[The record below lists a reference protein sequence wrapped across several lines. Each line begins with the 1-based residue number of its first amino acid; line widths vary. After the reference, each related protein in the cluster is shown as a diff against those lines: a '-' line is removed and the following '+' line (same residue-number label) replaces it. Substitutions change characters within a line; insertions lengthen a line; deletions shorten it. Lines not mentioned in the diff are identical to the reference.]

1 VSQTRAGGGVLAV
14 FPGALGDFVCFLPAI
29 EVLRARYG
37 NRVALLCA
45 GPLVDLARLAGVR
58 EVHAIEGREASWL
71 FAATPPPQADRFY
84 GRFEAI
90 ECFTGFGVP
99 EVQRNVERWSAGR
112 VHRFRPVERVHFAAH
127 CLRAIGVAAKTP
139 PEVELALDPGEARP
153 LAGLPLNRAPR
164 LVVHPGSGGLAK
176 RWSRIGFRAVLERWR
191 SEVGNAD
198 VVLGPAE
205 CSEIETWTI
214 AGVRP
219 LVPANVLDLA
229 RWLRR
234 ADVYSATIPARRTSR
249 RPSGGVGSR
258 CSVPRTTRSGG
269 RSAHAFGCAVP
280 YPGAVS
286 TTCRHRVRSIR
297 WSADF
302 GNRRPG
308 AHLDFKWA
316 RP

>member
-1 VSQTRAGGGVLAV
+1 VSQTRTGGGVLAV

-84 GRFEAI
+84 GRFESI

-99 EVQRNVERWSAGR
+99 EVRRNVERWSAGR
-112 VHRFRPVERVHFAAH
+112 VHRFRPVERVHFAVH
-127 CLRAIGVAAKTP
+127 CLRAIGVAAETP

-205 CSEIETWTI
+205 CSEVATWTI

-219 LVPANVLDLA
+219 FVPANVLDLA

-234 ADVYSATIPARRTSR
+234 ADVYLGNDSGVSHLAAAVGRRGLALFGPSDDALWGPLGPCLRVCRPVPWSGLDDVPPPGAIHQVERGLRESTSR
-249 RPSGGVGSR
+249 RSP
-258 CSVPRTTRSGG
+258 
-269 RSAHAFGCAVP
+269 
-280 YPGAVS
+280 
-286 TTCRHRVRSIR
+286 
-297 WSADF
+297 
-302 GNRRPG
+302 
-308 AHLDFKWA
+308 
-316 RP
+316 